1 MNRVLLF
8 LVLVPLILFAWFSGY
23 YSNSIGKI
31 SKNCTISVGAEYSVP
46 SPDIVSNLKKDKELL
61 EQGYANIRSEKEAV
75 ELEKQRLDEYSKSLK
90 VECDTAQS
98 TTSVYESRYNE
109 IQGRLSTANEQISSL
124 ISKNNE
130 LCSRLQEKGGNC

>member
-23 YSNSIGKI
+23 YSNSIEKI
-31 SKNCTISVGAEYSVP
+31 AGNCTIASEYSVP

-61 EQGYANIRSEKEAV
+61 EQGYADIRSEKEAV

-90 VECDTAQS
+90 VECNTAQS

-130 LCSRLQEKGGNC
+130 LCSRLEENGGSC